1 MRIIIIFNSK
11 ECPVVWS
18 QFIKFHLHY
27 YVTVNV
33 AALDITVVAP
43 CDVPTKHLYLL
54 PLSPA
59 AVAAVVY
66 VAVVELDPVVVLA
79 KLVPSVLTCH

>member
-1 MRIIIIFNSK
+1 MSSYLESIHQISFT
-11 ECPVVWS
+11 
-18 QFIKFHLHY
+18 Y
-27 YVTVNV
+27 YVTVSV
-33 AALDITVVAP
+33 AALDVTVVAP
-43 CDVPTKHLYLL
+43 CDVLTKHLYLL

-66 VAVVELDPVVVLA
+66 VAVVELLPVEVLV